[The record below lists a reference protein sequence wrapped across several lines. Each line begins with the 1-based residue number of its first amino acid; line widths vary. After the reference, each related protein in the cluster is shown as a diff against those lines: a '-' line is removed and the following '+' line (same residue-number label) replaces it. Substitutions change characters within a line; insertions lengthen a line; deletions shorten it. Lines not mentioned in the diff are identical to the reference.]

1 MFTQAKSKS
10 FFKIQGFLDFMIK
23 EFQDNTLLAAKEY
36 GEEVV
41 NLVRNDFKKAMY
53 WYDKETISKVHTNNL
68 EIT

>member
-1 MFTQAKSKS
+1 
-10 FFKIQGFLDFMIK
+10 MIK

-53 WYDKETISKVHTNNL
+53 WYDKETISKVHTDNL